1 MILLDTLIVLDI
13 SYQFGGVSDAIHP
26 VLLVDDKSMVLVDCG
41 FSGFLPAVEQAALGH
56 GLDLQNLTHVIITH
70 HDHDHMGALHAL
82 KSKYPKV
89 RVLSSREEEPYIC
102 GREKSLRLAQAEKR
116 QAELPDDHKAFGEA
130 FIKLLRGVQPQAV
143 DDTVQD
149 GDVLP
154 FCGGVHVIATP
165 GHTPGHISLYLP
177 IQKVLIAGDAAVLE
191 NERAAIANPAFTL
204 DMEAAQ
210 RSLEKLLESDAETI
224 VFYHGGSIAPS
235 KLLYNNTKE

>member
-1 MILLDTLIVLDI
+1 MDTLIVLDI

-41 FSGFLPAVEQAALGH
+41 FSGFLPAIEQAALGH
-56 GLDLQNLTHVIITH
+56 GLDLHNLTHVIITH

-102 GREKSLRLAQAEKR
+102 GREKSLRLVQAENR
-116 QAELPDDHKAFGEA
+116 QAELPDDQKAFGQA
-130 FIKLLRGVQPQAV
+130 FIKLLRSIQPQAV
-143 DDTVQD
+143 DDTIQD

-165 GHTPGHISLYLP
+165 GHTPGHISLYIP
-177 IQKVLIAGDAAVLE
+177 KHKVLIAGDAAVLE
-191 NERAAIANPAFTL
+191 NGRVAIANPAFTL

-210 RSLEKLLESDAETI
+210 ESLKKILCYDTEQI
-224 VFYHGGSIAPS
+224 VFYHGGSIAPF
-235 KLLYNNTKE
+235 KLLDNSTQE